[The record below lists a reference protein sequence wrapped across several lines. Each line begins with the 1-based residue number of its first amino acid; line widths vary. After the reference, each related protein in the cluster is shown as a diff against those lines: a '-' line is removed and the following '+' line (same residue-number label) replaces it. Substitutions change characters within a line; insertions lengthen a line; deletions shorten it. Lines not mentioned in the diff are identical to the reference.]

1 MCTAG
6 GGHLGWAGK
15 AGDGV
20 KKTENFRFSQK
31 FTKVHETCGKGVRS
45 VWECILGFRSSC
57 FAPSV
62 RFSVAREVSQVIL

>member
-6 GGHLGWAGK
+6 GGHLGWGAK

-20 KKTENFRFSQK
+20 KKNKSK